1 MKAIQVKETGGPEQM
16 QVVDIPVPQ
25 PGPKQ
30 ALIKIAASGVNFI
43 DVYFRTGLYKAD
55 LPFTPGMEAAGVVEA
70 VGPDVTEVKPGDR
83 VAYAMAR
90 GSYAEYAVLP
100 SWQLVKVPDGT
111 DLKSA
116 AAAMLQGM
124 TAHYLTHSTL
134 PLKSGQTC
142 LVHAAAGGAGRL
154 IVQMAKMLGAR
165 VFGTTSTEAKA
176 ALARQAGADAIIF
189 YTKQDFEAEVKRLT
203 DGRGVDV
210 VYDSV
215 GEPTYMQGLNCLRP
229 RGMMV
234 LFGQSGGKVP
244 PLDPTILNTK
254 GSLFLT
260 RPSLAHYCATREEL
274 LWRAGD
280 ILQWIASGKL
290 KLIIDRTYPLAQA
303 PRAHRDLESRATAG
317 KVLLIP
323 EGA

>member
-30 ALIKIAASGVNFI
+30 ALVKIAASGVNFI

-90 GSYAEYAVLP
+90 GSYAEYAALP

-124 TAHYLTHSTL
+124 TAHYLTHSTF

-244 PLDPTILNTK
+244 PLDPAILNTK

-280 ILQWIASGKL
+280 ILQWMASGKL
-290 KLIIDRTYPLAQA
+290 KLIIDRTYPLGQA
-303 PRAHRDLESRATAG
+303 SQAHRDLESRATAG
-317 KVLLIP
+317 KVLLMP
-323 EGA
+323 DGA